1 MDEVSAKR
9 AAQEY
14 LAARLSEEAQ
24 EYEDHLNLEA
34 AIALGSRV
42 WKRLVDTVMTQCR
55 EWNGVTN
62 EQTLTCKETALGDLR
77 IRCTGKSHQ
86 MIVHYDS
93 RRRLVIIKNTARP
106 ENEPDTI
113 LRIEGYATDGG
124 RDAHLV
130 RNNAPVN
137 LEMMILGHLR
147 VLAGLSRRADA

>member
-24 EYEDHLNLEA
+24 EHEDRLNLEA
-34 AIALGSRV
+34 AIALGPKV
-42 WKRLVDTVMTQCR
+42 WNKLVDTVVTQCR

-77 IRCTGKSHQ
+77 IHCAGISHQ
-86 MIVHYDS
+86 IIVHYNS
-93 RRRLVIIKNTARP
+93 KRRSVIIKNTARP

-113 LRIEGYATDGG
+113 LRIEGYLADGQ
-124 RDAHLV
+124 RDARLV
-130 RNNAPVN
+130 REKEPVN
-137 LEMMILGHLR
+137 LDMMILGHIR
-147 VLAGLSRRADA
+147 VLAGLSRRADF

>member
-34 AIALGSRV
+34 AVVLGPTV
-42 WKRLVDTVMTQCR
+42 WKRLVDTVNTQCR

-77 IRCTGKSHQ
+77 IRCRGKSHQ

-93 RRRLVIIKNTARP
+93 KRRFVVIKNTARP

-113 LRIEGYATDGG
+113 LHIEGYATDGG
-124 RDAHLV
+124 HGAHLV
-130 RNNAPVN
+130 RNNEPVN
-137 LEMMILGHLR
+137 LDMLILGHLR
-147 VLAGLSRRADA
+147 VLAGLSRRADG